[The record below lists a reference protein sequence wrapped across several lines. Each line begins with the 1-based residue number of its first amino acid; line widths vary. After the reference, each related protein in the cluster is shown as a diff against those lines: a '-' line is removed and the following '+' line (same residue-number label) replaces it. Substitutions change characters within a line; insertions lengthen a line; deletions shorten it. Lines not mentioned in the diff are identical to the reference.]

1 MLSRTQKFPLAR
13 FAAFQTQQLDQA
25 REVMAKVYC
34 DHSLNFTS
42 GCHNLNL
49 EVREVHLP
57 HSAMISS
64 SYGAWV
70 KASVGEP
77 ESLFAC
83 QYLLSGNATYKI
95 GTEQIRCHRNRGAM
109 ISPTKSVDME
119 HTPDSWILGM
129 RIDRK
134 ELEEHLES
142 LTMRSLTKPL
152 EFDGRM
158 DVRAGLGSHLFRQ
171 IRFMADELDR
181 EESGLLKGPL
191 ALTDFE
197 QSVMTCLLLGQPHNY
212 SRYLLSS
219 RNAAAPRQVTLVEE
233 YLVAHAEEAINI
245 GALAKE
251 IGYSFSAIYKGFQQF
266 RGYTPLNFL
275 KRTRL
280 VNFRKRLLEGSPD
293 VTLTKLATDLGFTH
307 LGRLSSDYKKQFGE
321 LPSDTLR
328 KARDGGNASSLVARQ
343 GVSVCSPFRQ
353 EDAEIRKGRKPFS
366 FPFLRA

>member
-1 MLSRTQKFPLAR
+1 MTSRAQKFPLAR
-13 FAAFQTQQLDQA
+13 FTAFQTQQLDQA

-34 DHSLNFTS
+34 DHSLNYTS
-42 GCHNLNL
+42 GCHSLNL

-83 QYLLSGNATYKI
+83 QYLLSGSATYKI
-95 GTEQIRCHRNRGAM
+95 GTEQIYCHRDRGAM
-109 ISPTKSVDME
+109 ISPTKSVEME

-134 ELEEHLES
+134 TLEEHLES
-142 LTMRSLTKPL
+142 LTMRSLSKPL

-158 DVRAGLGSHLFRQ
+158 DVRTGLGSHLFRQ
-171 IRFMADELDR
+171 IRFLADELDR
-181 EESGLLKGPL
+181 EESELLKSPL
-191 ALTDFE
+191 ALTGFE
-197 QSVMTCLLLGQPHNY
+197 QSVMTCLLLGQPHNH
-212 SRYLLSS
+212 SRYLRSS
-219 RNAAAPRQVTLVEE
+219 RNAAVPRQVKLVEE
-233 YLVAHAEEAINI
+233 YLVAHAEEAVNI

-251 IGYSFSAIYKGFQQF
+251 TGYSFSAIYKGFQQF

-280 VNFRKRLLEGSPD
+280 VNLRKRLLEAPPN

-307 LGRLSSDYKKQFGE
+307 LGRLSADYKKQFGE

-328 KARDGGNASSLVARQ
+328 N
-343 GVSVCSPFRQ
+343 
-353 EDAEIRKGRKPFS
+353 IRR
-366 FPFLRA
+366 LQR